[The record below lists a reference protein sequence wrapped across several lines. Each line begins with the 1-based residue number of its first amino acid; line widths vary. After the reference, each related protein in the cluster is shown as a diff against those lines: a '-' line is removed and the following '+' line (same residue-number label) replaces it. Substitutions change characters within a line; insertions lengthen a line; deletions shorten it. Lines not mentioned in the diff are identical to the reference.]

1 MAKKSC
7 RELSV
12 DGFKTQN
19 PKHMAGG
26 KPVSM
31 ELKCRRDDKAS
42 SSTGFME
49 VTVFPTLKFKEFMK
63 YICCQTPGMIFFFSI
78 FSWGFRYSQVNADEF
93 HGKYKTNILSWNFSW
108 LFSLLA
114 HLHLLKFR
122 FGTLHFIC
130 GLFAL
135 INRVDICVARIE
147 ILSFLKY
154 GEVIPCYHIL
164 TKPSTVTLRL
174 LRKELLGTEW
184 DVTQIRGFAGFVH

>member
-1 MAKKSC
+1 MQKRWQSFFFHWLHGSYSVPHTKIQ
-7 RELSV
+7 RIYEVYLLS
-12 DGFKTQN
+12 DSWN
-19 PKHMAGG
+19 
-26 KPVSM
+26 
-31 ELKCRRDDKAS
+31 D
-42 SSTGFME
+42 
-49 VTVFPTLKFKEFMK
+49 
-63 YICCQTPGMIFFFSI
+63 FFFSI